1 MKWLERTFASK
12 VHTLS
17 GKVPFIVCNLNFL
30 DGSDGLFVPSSPQP
44 TLERQPFITP
54 GKCSTHSFT
63 MEFWCYEDEVPL
75 CKGCR
80 ISYHLQHDV
89 VKIIDRNKVEMEVF
103 YSVADET
110 VQLVDEMKKTCK
122 EIKDQTKRVQSE
134 YDVAI
139 KEVIFFFLFS
149 SSII

>member
-1 MKWLERTFASK
+1 
-12 VHTLS
+12 
-17 GKVPFIVCNLNFL
+17 
-30 DGSDGLFVPSSPQP
+30 
-44 TLERQPFITP
+44 
-54 GKCSTHSFT
+54 